1 MALRTSLE
9 NNALDLRMVSHDTCA
24 AVFAAYIVYLHYNS
38 NFEVLES
45 WQRIVD
51 LHCIGKDEDSGSK
64 DIYQGTRGRQGVGC
78 DTNLLYDLPFVL
90 KSKIY

>member
-1 MALRTSLE
+1 
-9 NNALDLRMVSHDTCA
+9 MVGRDTCA

-51 LHCIGKDEDSGSK
+51 LYCIEKDEVSSRK
-64 DIYQGTRGRQGVGC
+64 VFYHSTRGRQGVGC

-90 KSKIY
+90 KSKIN